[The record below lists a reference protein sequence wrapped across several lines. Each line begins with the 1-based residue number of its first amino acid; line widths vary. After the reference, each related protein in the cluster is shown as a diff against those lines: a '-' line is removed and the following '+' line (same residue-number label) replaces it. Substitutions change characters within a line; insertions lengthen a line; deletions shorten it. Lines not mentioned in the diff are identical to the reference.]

1 MKAQSTAEDLLRTD
15 SDHWNSYAL
24 RFLVKVK
31 EGGLFSQEDQAM
43 GLYHEVVELA
53 VEHHGEPLK
62 AERSIEKLL
71 AKLTEE
77 QRLQVY
83 QGAYE
88 YLRGTEYGT
97 EEQPIDL
104 GPVLAILK
112 VHTKEVESP
121 TWTATARTRLQDL
134 VRAELDALPATI
146 AQLDPKDRVAAL
158 TRLLPYALPRAE
170 EQEPTVKTW

>member
-1 MKAQSTAEDLLRTD
+1 
-15 SDHWNSYAL
+15 
-24 RFLVKVK
+24 
-31 EGGLFSQEDQAM
+31 M

-71 AKLTEE
+71 ATLTEE

-83 QGAYE
+83 QGAYD

-112 VHTKEVESP
+112 VRTKEVESP
-121 TWTATARTRLQDL
+121 TWTATARTRLQEL
-134 VRAELDALPATI
+134 VRTELDALPATI